1 MAKKINNGKFG
12 LRPNMMWLW
21 TVIFIAILG
30 FALFGQSPKEPI
42 KTDWS
47 EVDTLITRGLV
58 SKVEVINRDNVLVT
72 LTEQGVKQLS
82 ADEHSKFAS
91 LPEQGHHLE
100 FQIGSVETFREDF
113 DKAVALSP
121 TKVEL
126 TYDNHRSGWM
136 DSLLNWLPWIF
147 FIVIWIFIM
156 RGFSRG
162 GAGGAGGGIM
172 NVGKARAQE
181 FDQDDPNRKVT
192 FKDVAGLE
200 EAKVEIM
207 EIVDFLRN
215 AGKYRELGA

>member
-82 ADEHSKFAS
+82 ADEHS
-91 LPEQGHHLE
+91 
-100 FQIGSVETFREDF
+100 
-113 DKAVALSP
+113 
-121 TKVEL
+121 
-126 TYDNHRSGWM
+126 
-136 DSLLNWLPWIF
+136 
-147 FIVIWIFIM
+147 
-156 RGFSRG
+156 
-162 GAGGAGGGIM
+162 
-172 NVGKARAQE
+172 
-181 FDQDDPNRKVT
+181 
-192 FKDVAGLE
+192 
-200 EAKVEIM
+200 
-207 EIVDFLRN
+207 
-215 AGKYRELGA
+215 